1 LERYDEASDGAFA
14 EGTEDG
20 SSADVPGLRQ
30 LTRAP
35 QPAEPDQRRR
45 SVRTRAEPAVTTS
58 ARPARAAMRP
68 RWWRDRRRRRLLA
81 VADAIVAAGIGAVIA
96 GVAGAP
102 GWWAIA
108 AVPAG
113 ILLAK
118 MLGLYDAD
126 HRAIRHLTIDEVPA
140 IVVWCAALAIACALV
155 APETLSVMTFAL
167 ILPPAIG
174 LAAGLRAL
182 ARFVWRRT
190 TPPESTL
197 VVGTGEPAEAIAR
210 KIALF
215 PDMHLELRGT
225 HGPADHLERINGN
238 GSGSIDQALSGI
250 DRVVLAWSG
259 ASPEF
264 VRRLL
269 GHCRRYEV
277 KLSVVSPFRG
287 YARPALRLSQVA
299 DLPVL
304 EYNTW
309 DVPRSTAA
317 LKRGFDIVISCAAL
331 VVLAPLFAVLA
342 LAIKLDDGGPVF
354 FRQRRAGRKGK
365 PFTIVKFRSMDVDAE
380 ERLPG
385 LVDLDAL
392 PDPMFKLR
400 PDPRITR
407 VGRFLRRFS
416 LDELPQLTN
425 VLKGEMSLVGPR
437 PEEVPVT
444 DRYQAEHR
452 FRLAVKPGVTGPMQ
466 VFGRGE
472 LSFEERLAV
481 EIDYVE
487 NISITRDLWLLAQTL
502 PAVARGTG
510 AF

>member
-1 LERYDEASDGAFA
+1 LERYEQGREPGFAGRAEAAR
-14 EGTEDG
+14 
-20 SSADVPGLRQ
+20 SADGPPPRPLTPPVPALPADDP
-30 LTRAP
+30 LDHPAPAAATRP
-35 QPAEPDQRRR
+35 
-45 SVRTRAEPAVTTS
+45 
-58 ARPARAAMRP
+58 RPPRLASRP

-81 VADAIVAAGIGAVIA
+81 VADATVAAGIGVVIA

-102 GWWAIA
+102 AWWAVA

-113 ILLAK
+113 VVLAK

-126 HRAIRHLTIDEVPA
+126 HRAIRHLTVDEVPA
-140 IVVWCAALAIACALV
+140 IVVWCAALAIACALL
-155 APETLSVMTFAL
+155 APETISVATFAL
-167 ILPPAIG
+167 VVPPAIG
-174 LAAGLRAL
+174 LAAGLRAI
-182 ARFVWRRT
+182 ARVVWRRT

-210 KIALF
+210 KIVLF
-215 PDMHLELRGT
+215 PDMHLELTST
-225 HGPADHLERINGN
+225 HGPADHLERINGDGN
-238 GSGSIDQALSGI
+238 GSIDEALSGI

-259 ASPEF
+259 ASPAF

-269 GHCRRYEV
+269 EHCRRHEV

-287 YARPALRLSQVA
+287 HARPAMRLSQVA

-317 LKRGFDIVISCAAL
+317 LKRGFDVVISGLTLA
-331 VVLAPLFAVLA
+331 VLAPLFAAVA
-342 LAIKLDDGGPVF
+342 VAIKFDDGGPVF
-354 FRQRRAGRKGK
+354 FRQRRAGRNGK
-365 PFTIVKFRSMDVDAE
+365 PFTMFKFRSMDVDAE
-380 ERLPG
+380 QRLPG

-392 PDPMFKLR
+392 PAPMFKLR

-407 VGRFLRRFS
+407 VGRILRRFS
-416 LDELPQLTN
+416 LDELPQSIN

-437 PEEVPVT
+437 PEEVLIA

-472 LSFEERLAV
+472 LSFEERMAV

-487 NISITRDLWLLAQTL
+487 NISITRDLWLLAQTV
-502 PAVARGTG
+502 PAVVRGTG
-510 AF
+510 AS